1 MTTTNTM
8 NGGPTALRL
17 SSDRIITAASAGRL
31 DAGTLAVAAA
41 FRTIAAWTL
50 APAPRD
56 PHAHVLAAHIEAR
69 PYLTRLTRHA
79 ADHEVGSV
87 MTAELFRRLT
97 RRPAAPGSD
106 PATPPEPAP
115 DRTRYTYTPR
125 KVLRRVLDHA
135 LDHLNQIDQWRAW
148 QRHGVPPT
156 PTDGWASSTVTLTE
170 DRLPLADADLEAW
183 LWRIDQAIRLL
194 AGHADELTDEELD
207 WTPPDAGWP
216 LRRVIHHVA
225 RCEGLYATA
234 LDEAPPAD
242 ALIGYQ
248 RSGRLLESR
257 LEAARGRADD
267 PSVVYVNLYGVFYT
281 PESAEREV
289 LDLERGLIGERRVE
303 RVR

>member
-8 NGGPTALRL
+8 NGGPAALRL

-31 DAGTLAVAAA
+31 DAGTLATAAA

-56 PHAHVLAAHIEAR
+56 PRAHVRAAHAEAR

-79 ADHEVGSV
+79 ADHEVASV
-87 MTAELFRRLT
+87 MTAGLFRRLT

-106 PATPPEPAP
+106 PVTMPEPGP
-115 DRTRYTYTPR
+115 DRARYTYTPR

-148 QRHGVPPT
+148 QRHGVTPT
-156 PTDGWASSTVTLTE
+156 PTDGWASSTVTLPE

-207 WTPPDAGWP
+207 WTPPDGGWP

-242 ALIGYQ
+242 ALIGYR
-248 RSGRLLESR
+248 RSGRLLEAR
-257 LEAARGRADD
+257 LEAARGRAGD

-289 LDLERGLIGERRVE
+289 LDLERGLIGERRAE
-303 RVR
+303 TAR